1 MLEWLRY
8 VGDQPTIIVLECR
21 ALKPLGGIEQM
32 KRFVALSLVFMG
44 WAFYEYSGGSDFDPA
59 AARQNAVE
67 ARLAKMGAEPPLNTA
82 ADSRPTEDT
91 VTRVSLNLATLS
103 DILGEER
110 PEPVNADTGP
120 ILPADEM
127 VDPVENAQVLPSI
140 IFPGSTIAAAKL
152 TQTTTDVRIVNADNA
167 NVRGG
172 PGTNFGVVSQLS
184 SGAQVEVLD
193 EPGNGWV
200 QMRPVDGG
208 PAGWIADFL
217 LNRS

>member
-1 MLEWLRY
+1 
-8 VGDQPTIIVLECR
+8 
-21 ALKPLGGIEQM
+21 
-32 KRFVALSLVFMG
+32 MG